1 VAALGH
7 KEQAQL
13 WERRYREE
21 ALSREQGQHT
31 VRELEGKLEVLV
43 VKCSHHT
50 CAHVAARHV
59 LLRVQ
64 HCFTKFLQLLVVTFF
79 GCVSPPTEFDYV

>member
-31 VRELEGKLEVLV
+31 VRELEGKLDLARQASELLQGDAAAGKV
-43 VKCSHHT
+43 VASLRQDL
-50 CAHVAARHV
+50 AAKNKQIAELSARIDAV
-59 LLRVQ
+59 R
-64 HCFTKFLQLLVVTFF
+64 KE
-79 GCVSPPTEFDYV
+79 CVY